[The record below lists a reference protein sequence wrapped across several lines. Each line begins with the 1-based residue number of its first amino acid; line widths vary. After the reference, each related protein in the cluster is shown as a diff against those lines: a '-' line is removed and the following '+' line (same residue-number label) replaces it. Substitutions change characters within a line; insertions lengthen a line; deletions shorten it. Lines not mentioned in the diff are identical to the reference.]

1 MNTRPT
7 PTPPPVFP
15 IHTDAEA
22 RALLHG
28 AGACLGSEVLRVT
41 IPTTTPIL
49 DVIRA
54 GQRLGYEV
62 TTEGGRAGVEYRLV
76 MRRTR

>member
-1 MNTRPT
+1 MTPRPS
-7 PTPPPVFP
+7 PPPLYP

-41 IPTTTPIL
+41 LPHTTPL
-49 DVIRA
+49 MDLIRA
-54 GQRLGYEV
+54 GQRLGFEV
-62 TTEGGRAGVEYRLV
+62 TGEGGRAGVEYRLV
-76 MRRTR
+76 MRRAKP